1 MNDIPLQNND
11 HDFDFLFEGFNFM
24 GGITALAALNNGLKI
39 AIRLKL
45 PFGLQYEPDLSFFYP
60 RMVGD
65 TLSSLNNYRFMAKVS
80 KLFPHHFFPQRVITF
95 NKKLD
100 ATPKFNALYD
110 KAMGFGREETTFPI
124 VSSNIEDFK
133 AFADTFPKGNL
144 AFEFRFDRNMAIF
157 DLLRICKQNGAAIF
171 KPNSEVTAK
180 TTIHCEPFSK
190 RHIVAVLNEV
200 PWPLQN
206 PMRIDK
212 PGFSLTF
219 QALENKTLLCF
230 YPFVDVLRF
239 DWVKHEIE
247 GIFSALSI
255 KKAKPFWN
263 QLDDFFVRNDEA
275 NPSQITLF
283 DEDFISM
290 KKALSAYFKQI
301 KTETRKSFDI
311 NHIQKFARFELISN
325 DHFRQIQADCD
336 TKFDVAKQSGVS
348 YQLFSRMFYRY
359 RESIDEFTEKAYELM
374 EKSRDAEK
382 NWGEVERGYLENEFG
397 KLNLI

>member
-1 MNDIPLQNND
+1 MYDNLQQNNNQS
-11 HDFDFLFEGFNFM
+11 FDFLFEDFNFL
-24 GGITALAALNNGLKI
+24 GGITALAALSNGLKV
-39 AIRLKL
+39 AIRTKL
-45 PFGLQYEPDLSFFYP
+45 PFSLQYEPDLSFFYP

-95 NKKLD
+95 TQKLD
-100 ATPKFNALYD
+100 ATPRFNALYG

-124 VSSNIEDFK
+124 VSSNIEGFET
-133 AFADTFPKGNL
+133 FANVFPKGNL

-157 DLLRICKQNGAAIF
+157 DLLRICNQNGAVILN
-171 KPNSEVTAK
+171 PDSEITATMK
-180 TTIHCEPFSK
+180 IHCEPFSK
-190 RHIVAVLNEV
+190 NHFMAVLNDE

-212 PGFSLTF
+212 SGFSLTF
-219 QALENKTLLCF
+219 LALENKTLLCF
-230 YPFVDVLRF
+230 YPFVDVLRY
-239 DWVKHEIE
+239 DWVKYEIE

-311 NHIQKFARFELISN
+311 NHIQKFARFEPICN
-325 DHFRQIQADCD
+325 DHFRQIQAECD
-336 TKFDVAKQSGVS
+336 AKFDVAKQSGVS

-359 RESIDEFTEKAYELM
+359 RESIDVLTENAYELM
-374 EKSRDAEK
+374 AKSRDAEK
-382 NWGEVERGYLENEFG
+382 NWGEVELGYLENEFG